1 MGKNVNSKNPWRE
14 SAVDRKQYSFD
25 LKNLIEIEEKGEDE
39 QGEKQ
44 KIEESFS
51 NAMMKKNV
59 KQHVAC

>member
-1 MGKNVNSKNPWRE
+1 MGKNGNSKNPWRE

-25 LKNLIEIEEKGEDE
+25 IKNLIEIEEKED
-39 QGEKQ
+39 QGKN
-44 KIEESFS
+44 KIEEFS